1 MNIKSALYKSIHKKK
16 KQTNTKKNERRKK
29 KNASKLT
36 YAGIMFLN
44 IKQVP
49 ATSALITAPCIL
61 AATFRALTSFL
72 LLTFINICVWKKNRE
87 GGERER
93 LY

>member
-1 MNIKSALYKSIHKKK
+1 
-16 KQTNTKKNERRKK
+16 
-29 KNASKLT
+29 
-36 YAGIMFLN
+36 MFLN

-72 LLTFINICVWKKNRE
+72 LLTFINICVWNKNRE

-93 LY
+93 GYTKIAREECETGLLLIFSSVSVLIVLK